1 MHAMSDDKNDG
12 RRRQRQHSDEFKA
25 EAVAACMQ
33 PGVSVSAIALARGG
47 NPNLLRLWL
56 RNE

>member
-1 MHAMSDDKNDG
+1 MSDDKNDG